1 MRRSGPRLLLLA
13 VAAAMAAASTA
24 LLLLLGLPLLAA
36 HALDAER
43 YALVVALS
51 ALVGAGV
58 GAVLLVRLVARPI
71 DRLLSAAGRMR
82 GGEGE
87 LPPIGEGEPTL
98 SRAALAFERVAGAL
112 AGERERLAA
121 KVEELTATNRAL
133 AEARESLLRSEKLA
147 TVGRLAAGL
156 AHEVGNPLGAVAGY
170 AELAKKRVPAG
181 ADPELLDAIDRIAA
195 AAARIDRTVRDLL
208 DFARPAQPAILPL
221 DLGAALDAALRLA
234 RVQSRFKRV
243 EVALE
248 LPPGLPRVLAD
259 EHQLSQVFLNLLLNA
274 GDAMGG
280 EGRVRVAARAEGA
293 QVAVELADTG
303 PGIPPEDLPRI
314 FDPFFTTKDPGKGT
328 GLGLAISH
336 RILEALGG
344 EIAAH
349 NLPGRGALFTV
360 RLRAAWPAP

>member
-1 MRRSGPRLLLLA
+1 
-13 VAAAMAAASTA
+13 MAAASTA

-36 HALDAER
+36 QALDAER

-51 ALVGAGV
+51 ALAGVGV
-58 GAVLLVRLVARPI
+58 GAVLLLRLVARPV
-71 DRLLSAAGRMR
+71 DRLLDAAGRIG
-82 GGEGE
+82 GGEEG

-112 AGERERLAA
+112 AEERARLAA
-121 KVEELTATNRAL
+121 KVAELTVSNRAL

-170 AELAKKRVPAG
+170 AELARKRVPPG
-181 ADPELLDAIDRIAA
+181 ADPELLDAIQRIAA
-195 AAARIDRTVRDLL
+195 AAGRIDRTVRDLL
-208 DFARPAQPAILPL
+208 DFARPAPPALLPL
-221 DLGAALDAALRLA
+221 DLGAAVEASLRLA
-234 RVQSRFKRV
+234 RVQSRFKQV

-259 EHQLSQVFLNLLLNA
+259 EHQLSQVFLNLFLNA

-280 EGRVRVAARAEGA
+280 EGRVRVVARAEGG
-293 QVAVELADTG
+293 QVTVELADTG
-303 PGIPPEDLPRI
+303 PGIPPDDLARI
-314 FDPFFTTKDPGKGT
+314 FDPFFTTKDPGQGT

-344 EIAAH
+344 EIAAR
-349 NLPGRGALFTV
+349 NLPGRGAQFTV
-360 RLRAAWPAP
+360 RLRAAGGAPFPDPAPPV